1 MDAKKQLGAR
11 IKELRKIKK
20 LTQEQLA
27 EMVDV
32 DPKHLSR
39 IEVGGSYPSIDTL
52 VKLAAAL
59 KYEVMDF
66 FDFEHRVKDK
76 KELMESIGR
85 LLKEAHQEQLRV
97 ILKVVRVIV
106 R

>member
-11 IKELRKIKK
+11 IKELRKIRK

-32 DPKHLSR
+32 DSKHLSR

-52 VKLAAAL
+52 VKMSAAL

-66 FDFEHRVKDK
+66 FDYDHRVPDK
-76 KELMESIGR
+76 KQLMESIVR
-85 LLKEAHQEQLRV
+85 LLREAQQEQLRI
-97 ILKVVRVIV
+97 ILRIIRVVVR
-106 R
+106 

>member
-32 DPKHLSR
+32 DPKHLRR

-76 KELMESIGR
+76 KQLLESIGQ
-85 LLKEAHQEQLRV
+85 LLREAQQEQLRV
-97 ILKVVRVIV
+97 ILRVIRVIV

>member
-1 MDAKKQLGAR
+1 MDTKKQLGAR

-20 LTQEQLA
+20 LTQEQVA
-27 EMVDV
+27 EMVDI

-52 VKLAAAL
+52 EKLAVAL
-59 KYEVMDF
+59 KFEVMDF

-76 KELMESIGR
+76 KQLIESIGR

>member
-11 IKELRKIKK
+11 IKELRKTKK

-27 EMVDV
+27 EMIDV

-39 IEVGGSYPSIDTL
+39 IEVGGSYPSLDTL
-52 VKLAAAL
+52 AKMSAAL

-66 FDFEHRVKDK
+66 FDYEHRVDDK
-76 KELMESIGR
+76 KQLMESIGR
-85 LLKEAHQEQLRV
+85 LLREAQQEQLRI
-97 ILKVVRVIV
+97 ILRMIRVIV